1 MYFACCKYI
10 IILSYL
16 FCFNYIIVLFTFCVR
31 DSLILA
37 HAIGVLLYS
46 CIALA
51 AVLMHCIG
59 LVQHNNN
66 NKIKKNKNKKLTIP
80 LSFHIIISEACRM
93 PVSQTKTCFCCEAAA
108 T

>member
-59 LVQHNNN
+59 LVQH
-66 NKIKKNKNKKLTIP
+66 KKKLKKK
-80 LSFHIIISEACRM
+80 C
-93 PVSQTKTCFCCEAAA
+93 
-108 T
+108 

>member
-10 IILSYL
+10 IILFYL

-46 CIALA
+46 CIVLV

-59 LVQHNNN
+59 LVQH
-66 NKIKKNKNKKLTIP
+66 KKKKK
-80 LSFHIIISEACRM
+80 E
-93 PVSQTKTCFCCEAAA
+93 K
-108 T
+108 

>member
-10 IILSYL
+10 INL

-59 LVQHNNN
+59 
-66 NKIKKNKNKKLTIP
+66 
-80 LSFHIIISEACRM
+80 
-93 PVSQTKTCFCCEAAA
+93 CCTHALHWFGS

>member
-10 IILSYL
+10 IILFYL
-16 FCFNYIIVLFTFCVR
+16 FCIIVLFTFCVR

-59 LVQHNNN
+59 LVQHKKKKF
-66 NKIKKNKNKKLTIP
+66 KIKK
-80 LSFHIIISEACRM
+80 
-93 PVSQTKTCFCCEAAA
+93 
-108 T
+108 

>member
-59 LVQHNNN
+59 LVQH
-66 NKIKKNKNKKLTIP
+66 KKKRR
-80 LSFHIIISEACRM
+80 ER
-93 PVSQTKTCFCCEAAA
+93 PVFSM
-108 T
+108 

>member
-46 CIALA
+46 CIAL
-51 AVLMHCIG
+51 VWFNIK
-59 LVQHNNN
+59 N
-66 NKIKKNKNKKLTIP
+66 NKNKNKNKKIKNVL
-80 LSFHIIISEACRM
+80 R
-93 PVSQTKTCFCCEAAA
+93 
-108 T
+108 